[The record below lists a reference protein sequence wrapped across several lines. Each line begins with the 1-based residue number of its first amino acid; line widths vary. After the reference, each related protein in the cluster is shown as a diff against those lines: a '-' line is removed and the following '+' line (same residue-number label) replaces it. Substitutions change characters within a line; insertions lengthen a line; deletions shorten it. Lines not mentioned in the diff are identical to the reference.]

1 MKIFYYKNN
10 KINACPVKIYL
21 EKFIK
26 EVKLLADINGKIKL
40 IAGNGSMSHP
50 AKPLIEYPFSEIIK
64 PYKKIA
70 IRILCAEIKKELILL
85 HAFDKPRYYKAN
97 DKKIKSQITKNYNI
111 ALNYYNE
118 LKKYENHKEEY
129 K

>member
-1 MKIFYYKNN
+1 MSTLDIYTLSSIIVTSKQMKIFYYKNN
-10 KINACPVKIYL
+10 ELN
-21 EKFIK
+21 
-26 EVKLLADINGKIKL
+26 
-40 IAGNGSMSHP
+40 
-50 AKPLIEYPFSEIIK
+50 EIIK